1 MKSEIQK
8 NKNTVTL
15 TVDVPVDELMR
26 YMRRAAKD
34 IGRETEIKGFRKGAA
49 PYDVLERTFGQERIL
64 HEAADLA
71 VRETYVR
78 ALVENELE
86 TVGMPEI
93 RIKMLAAGNPLV
105 FTAVATLMPSVTL
118 GNYERIPVK
127 EMDADVS
134 EEEIE
139 KALKTLQRSRAA
151 YRHVA
156 RPAQKGDR
164 VEIDFTTHKQGVA
177 VEGGTSTSHPLVIGE
192 GHFMPGFEDELV
204 GIREGETKKFS
215 LKAPENYY
223 HKELQG
229 ADLDFSVTV
238 KNIQEINLP
247 PLNDSFAASLGKFSS
262 VEDLKQSIKEGLLQ
276 EKEEREKER
285 RRLEIIEYLIKEA
298 RADIPKELID
308 EEIKKMER
316 EFVSSLERMNVE
328 KDSYLKH
335 LGTTMEEMKKGWDE
349 QAKKR
354 VLAAL
359 ILRAVAEKEAV
370 HVADAEVDE
379 RVGRMLQ
386 SVSPEE
392 AENIDIQAVRSHAH
406 ASLRNEKVFELL
418 EERAVT
424 K

>member
-1 MKSEIQK
+1 M
-8 NKNTVTL
+8 
-15 TVDVPVDELMR
+15 
-26 YMRRAAKD
+26 
-34 IGRETEIKGFRKGAA
+34 
-49 PYDVLERTFGQERIL
+49 
-64 HEAADLA
+64 
-71 VRETYVR
+71 
-78 ALVENELE
+78 
-86 TVGMPEI
+86 
-93 RIKMLAAGNPLV
+93 
-105 FTAVATLMPSVTL
+105 
-118 GNYERIPVK
+118 
-127 EMDADVS
+127 
-134 EEEIE
+134 
-139 KALKTLQRSRAA
+139 
-151 YRHVA
+151 
-156 RPAQKGDR
+156 
-164 VEIDFTTHKQGVA
+164 
-177 VEGGTSTSHPLVIGE
+177 
-192 GHFMPGFEDELV
+192 
-204 GIREGETKKFS
+204 
-215 LKAPENYY
+215 KAPENYY

-238 KNIQEINLP
+238 KNIQKVNLP